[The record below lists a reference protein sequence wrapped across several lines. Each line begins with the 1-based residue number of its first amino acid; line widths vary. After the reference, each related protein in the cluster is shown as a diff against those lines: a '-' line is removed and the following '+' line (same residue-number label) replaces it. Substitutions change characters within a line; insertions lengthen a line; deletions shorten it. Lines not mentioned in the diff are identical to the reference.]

1 MTFAFAEFWV
11 SMTLQCTLL
20 LSLVAWLSRRET
32 NSVIRDHLWSSCYL
46 LILVLWTIGFL
57 FPHLRLLPDPDL
69 LSLNKPVAG
78 VEVLERILQLIGIV
92 WVAGVAL
99 LSIGL
104 VISLLQTS
112 QIVRKSSPW
121 NSGIEDCEVCLREFG
136 VETRTTPLALV
147 PFCWQ
152 FHRPIIVIPQCM
164 LDYPESE
171 LRAILRHE
179 LGHLVS
185 RHPFQ
190 LFLQRLAEILFWYL
204 PYMWKCS
211 EMAAMQRE
219 LVADAWAV
227 RNKEDAG
234 ALLQGLLRLSEQ
246 PMGKTPRMPS
256 GLSFAGHG
264 SLLQHRV
271 DSLLRLVSARPAKS
285 SRAGRSLILLCI
297 AAIGLGIIWLP
308 VNPYASHRSL
318 VSPWP
323 KVSASALKGM
333 GISVRDFEIDNHR
346 LHEHPHS
353 TNSTPKSLPSNGLN
367 QRTAF

>member
-1 MTFAFAEFWV
+1 MTYAFAEFWV
-11 SMTLQCTLL
+11 SMTVQCTLL
-20 LSLVAWLSRRET
+20 LSLVGWLSRRET
-32 NSVIRDHLWSSCYL
+32 DSVIRDHLWSSCYL
-46 LILVLWTIGFL
+46 LILILWTIGFL
-57 FPHLRLLPDPDL
+57 FPHLRLFPDPDL
-69 LSLNKPVAG
+69 LSLTQPVAG
-78 VEVLERILQLIGIV
+78 VAVWEYLFQFIGII

-104 VISLLQTS
+104 VISLMHTS
-112 QIVRKSSPW
+112 QIVRRAAPW
-121 NSGIEDCEVCLREFG
+121 NCGIEDCELGLREFG

-164 LDYPESE
+164 LEYPKPE

-185 RHPFQ
+185 HHPFQ
-190 LFLQRLAEILFWYL
+190 LFLQRLTEILFWYL

-211 EMAAMQRE
+211 ELAAMQRE

-234 ALLQGLLRLSEQ
+234 ALLQGLLRLAEQ
-246 PMGKTPRMPS
+246 PMSKPNRMPS

-264 SLLQHRV
+264 SPLQQRV
-271 DSLLRLVSARPAKS
+271 DSLLCLVSSNPS
-285 SRAGRSLILLCI
+285 SHTGSGRRILLLFV
-297 AAIGLGIIWLP
+297 AAVVFAVLWLP
-308 VNPYASHRSL
+308 VNPYASHRSFF
-318 VSPWP
+318 SPWP
-323 KVSASALKGM
+323 HISASALKGV

-346 LHEHPHS
+346 LYEHAHIQSSDQVS
-353 TNSTPKSLPSNGLN
+353 TPSNGLS
-367 QRTAF
+367 QRTAL